1 MRVADNRVRARVE
14 QTTRCWIVWTIICVA
29 IIRPAVESVKEK
41 EEEKEGGNRWQ
52 SLPVSIHVRLPFGR
66 RMGVVSPRR
75 WWWWWRIIAEVDEEE
90 MVWTD
95 WIESSTKSR
104 IEGKVKEDTED
115 RPRS

>member
-29 IIRPAVESVKEK
+29 IIRPAVKSVKK
-41 EEEKEGGNRWQ
+41 EEEGGNRWL

-90 MVWTD
+90 TVWTD